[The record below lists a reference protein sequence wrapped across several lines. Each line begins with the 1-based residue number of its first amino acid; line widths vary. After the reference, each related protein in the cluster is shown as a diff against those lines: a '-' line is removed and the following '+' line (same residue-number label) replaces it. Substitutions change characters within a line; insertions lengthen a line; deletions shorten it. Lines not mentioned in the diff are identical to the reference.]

1 MRFLSF
7 CRSSALSPLRVA
19 QFRFFHFPLV
29 GEKLLYS
36 ASYGRYVSPGFDTES
51 AKSMETN
58 RSCRFVADHPFSAS
72 AKGKLF
78 PWRAHAK
85 ESVSWLLAP
94 TTSSGAPDRLVE
106 HYTWILRLYSIS
118 TNGPS
123 TDLTAHSGADHLLTH
138 FVDGCL
144 LRNHRRWPASFRG
157 ANPRLMDEPSRD
169 YYDVSSF
176 LADCLKY
183 IINLTKCK

>member
-1 MRFLSF
+1 MCKVQEVQISPFAMRFLSF

-29 GEKLLYS
+29 GKKLLYS
-36 ASYGRYVSPGFDTES
+36 ASYGRYASPRFDTGS

-58 RSCRFVADHPFSAS
+58 RSCRFVADHPFGAS

-94 TTSSGAPDRLVE
+94 TTSIGAP
-106 HYTWILRLYSIS
+106 I
-118 TNGPS
+118 
-123 TDLTAHSGADHLLTH
+123 DLLNTIHGFYDCI
-138 FVDGCL
+138 VY
-144 LRNHRRWPASFRG
+144 
-157 ANPRLMDEPSRD
+157 RLMAPPRTSQLIVE
-169 YYDVSSF
+169 
-176 LADCLKY
+176 
-183 IINLTKCK
+183 LTIC